1 MYGLT
6 DNLKETL
13 ESIDKVIDY
22 QKVLVKRGE
31 SLNKLMEDPDFNDV
45 ILKGYVEEVAEK
57 LFKSITDPKDRTH
70 LNAEEAVKA
79 LEAIKKFKAYLGD
92 VIVNAENAPLVIARE
107 EDYRKQ
113 VTATNGDE

>member
-1 MYGLT
+1 MTET

-13 ESIDKVIDY
+13 ESIDKVIDD
-22 QKVLVKRGE
+22 QKVLVRRGE
-31 SLNKLMEDPDFNDV
+31 TLSRLMEDPDFNDV

-57 LFKSITDPKDRTH
+57 LFKGITNPKDRSSVDT
-70 LNAEEAVKA
+70 EEAVKT
-79 LEAIKKFKAYLGD
+79 LEAIRGFKAYLGD

-113 VTATNGDE
+113 VTATNGDM